1 MPWAVGMFEWGKR
14 KERKSK
20 IHIFKIFKIFKNN
33 LEIKNNLNKSK
44 IEIKNKIHIFKIF
57 KNNLKI
63 KRDNFS

>member
-1 MPWAVGMFEWGKR
+1 MPWVVGMFEWGKR

-44 IEIKNKIHIFKIF
+44 IEIKIKYIYLKY
-57 KNNLKI
+57 LKI
-63 KRDNFS
+63 I